1 LKNKNRYLKI
11 FTIEFIAASC
21 IFLLSVLLFSI
32 IANEVVVE
40 NENNFDYKVFRV
52 IASYTSPFKTKVAL
66 FITFFGTGYFL
77 IPAYILT
84 ILYYARQKMNG
95 QAIVVGIVAV
105 ISLLSGWA
113 FKDIFHRPR
122 PLLPLISGA
131 GGYSFPSGHSLG
143 GFTFS
148 GVIIYLLWRTTI
160 PKYLK
165 WTLSILLVLF
175 AFLIGLSRIYLRVHF
190 ASDVM
195 GSLLLT
201 LVWLSISFIFL
212 KAFENR
218 SKRRN
223 AELANERKMFLL

>member
-1 LKNKNRYLKI
+1 MKNKNRYLKI
-11 FTIEFIAASC
+11 FTIEFIAAAG
-21 IFLLSVLLFSI
+21 IFLFSVLLFSI

-40 NENNFDYKVFRV
+40 NENNFDYSVFRV
-52 IASYTSPFKTKVAL
+52 IASHSSLVKTKAAL

-77 IPAYILT
+77 IPAYIF
-84 ILYYARQKMNG
+84 IIFYYARLKMNG
-95 QAIVVGIVAV
+95 QATVVGIVAL

-148 GVIIYLLWRTTI
+148 GVIIYLLWGTTM
-160 PKYLK
+160 PRYLK
-165 WTLSILLVLF
+165 WILSILLVLF

-195 GSLLLT
+195 GSFLLT
-201 LVWLSISFIFL
+201 LVWLSLSFIFL
-212 KAFENR
+212 KAFEKK
-218 SKRRN
+218 SKKSN
-223 AELANERKMFLL
+223 AELTNLN